1 MIQVNVRGIKEIVAK
16 YQGIS
21 NRFNKEIEFIT
32 NKVVGFV
39 VGKIPPY
46 PEEPPN
52 STYDRTGRL
61 GRSVRELQGSNP
73 DALSRT
79 EVRPFGAV
87 GFIGTRVDYSPFVI
101 DEGNQA
107 RVHRGRWWTL
117 QKVVHGLTNQIVKMY
132 HDGLRRLFR

>member
-1 MIQVNVRGIKEIVAK
+1 MIHVDVRGLREVIAK
-16 YQGIS
+16 YQGVS
-21 NRFNKEIEFIT
+21 KRFNKEVEFIT

-39 VGKIPPY
+39 IGKTPPY
-46 PEEPPN
+46 PPEPSN

-87 GFIGTRVDYSPFVI
+87 GFIGTRVESSPYVI
-101 DEGNQA
+101 DEQNQA
-107 RVHRGRWWTL
+107 WMHRGRWWTL
-117 QKVVHGLTNQIVKMY
+117 QNFVKGLTGQIVEMY
-132 HDGLRRLFR
+132 RKGLLRLFR